1 MKTKFKITGMMCAA
15 CASHVENAV
24 RSLPGVESVAV
35 SLLTASMEVEHTGD
49 VDAIVAAV
57 RHAGYGAKP
66 LSEGE
71 VITLDAPTKKNH
83 LPLIF
88 SLILAA
94 LLMYV
99 AMGEMMSLPY
109 PDFLSHHRSPGLN
122 LAVQFFLTIPIVIL
136 NYRYFVGGTRS
147 LLTGAPNMDSLI
159 ALGSGTAILYGTVI
173 FGMVLFGDPA
183 NAHTLAMK
191 ATFES
196 GGMILA
202 LVTLGKTL
210 EGGAKDRTA
219 GAIRAL
225 SSLTPDTVRVRRAGE
240 EVSVGTAELTL
251 DDTLILREGERI
263 PCDGVILSG
272 SLSVDASAL
281 TGESLPVDKK
291 EGDELSAGCVVFGG
305 YAEVRPLR
313 IGTDTSLSE
322 TVRMVSEAAATK
334 APIAKLADRVSA
346 FFVPVVLGIAALTFL
361 IWILVTRDITT
372 SLNHAISVLVISCPC
387 ALGLATPTAIMCAMG
402 KGASLGILIKSAEA
416 LEEVGRV
423 KRIAFDKTGTLT
435 EGKMQVLDYALAEG
449 KTKDML
455 FRAAGAAEKESKHP
469 IALAVCAFTAEL
481 TPYEVEKVSSV
492 VGRGIYAK
500 CREGTFAVGNAAMM
514 EDCEADIAPL
524 ADFAARAEAQGAA
537 VIYTADGD
545 GLLGAFAVADTP
557 RPESRDA
564 LAELSR
570 LGVRSVML
578 TGDAAP
584 AAKHIAD
591 AVGVNE
597 FYATLS
603 PAGKGE
609 KIREISSAE
618 KVAMVGDGINDAL
631 PLVAADI
638 GIAMGRGSDVAIESC
653 DVVLRRDNIRD
664 VVKLVRLGR
673 LTLRKVRENLFWA
686 LIYNCI
692 CIPIAAGALTGIGFT
707 LSPMMASAAMA
718 LSSLTV
724 VLNALTIRYF
734 R

>member
-15 CASHVENAV
+15 CAAHVENAV
-24 RSLPGVESVAV
+24 RALPEVNNVAV
-35 SLLTASMEVEHTGD
+35 SLLTASMEVDHAGD

-66 LSEGE
+66 LAEGE
-71 VITLDAPTKKNH
+71 VITIDAPVKKNH

-109 PDFLSHHRSPGLN
+109 PAFLSHMQNPRLN

-147 LLTGAPNMDSLI
+147 LFAGAPNMDSLI
-159 ALGSGTAILYGTVI
+159 ALGAGAAILYGTVI
-173 FGMVLFGDPA
+173 FGMVLFGEPS
-183 NAHTLAMK
+183 HTLAMK

-225 SSLTPDTVRVRRAGE
+225 SSLTPDTVCVKRNGE
-240 EVSVGTAELTL
+240 ETRIGTAELTL

-263 PCDGVILSG
+263 PCDGVILTG
-272 SLSVDASAL
+272 NLSVDASAL
-281 TGESLPVDKK
+281 TGESLPAEKK
-291 EGDELSAGCVVFGG
+291 EGDDLSAGCMVFSG
-305 YAEVRPLR
+305 YAEVKPLR
-313 IGTDTSLSE
+313 IGADTSLSE

-346 FFVPVVLGIAALTFL
+346 FFVPAVLGIAAVTFL
-361 IWILVTRDITT
+361 VWMLVSHDVTA
-372 SLNHAISVLVISCPC
+372 SVNHAISVLVISCPC

-402 KGASLGILIKSAEA
+402 KGAGLGILIKSAEA

-423 KRIAFDKTGTLT
+423 HRIAFDKTGTLT
-435 EGKMQVLDYALAEG
+435 EGKMQVLDYAVAEG
-449 KTKDML
+449 KTKEEL
-455 FRAAGAAEKESKHP
+455 FAAASAAERESKHP
-469 IALAVCAFTAEL
+469 IALAVSAFTEG
-481 TPYEVEKVSSV
+481 TVPYAIEKVSSV
-492 VGRGIYAK
+492 VGRGVYVK
-500 CREGTFAVGNAAMM
+500 CREGSFAVGNAAMM
-514 EDCEADIAPL
+514 EDCDADISAL
-524 ADFAARAEAQGAA
+524 ADFSAKAEAEGAA

-557 RPESRDA
+557 RPESKDA
-564 LAELSR
+564 VAQLSK
-570 LGVRSVML
+570 LGIRSVML
-578 TGDAAP
+578 TGDAEP
-584 AAKHIAD
+584 AAKHIAKE
-591 AVGVNE
+591 VGVDE
-597 FYATLS
+597 CYASLS

-609 KIREISSAE
+609 KIGEIAKTE

-638 GIAMGRGSDVAIESC
+638 GIAMGCGSDVAIESC
-653 DVVLRRDNIRD
+653 DVVLRRDDVRD

-692 CIPIAAGALTGIGFT
+692 CIPIAAGALTSLGVT

-724 VLNALTIRYF
+724 VLNALTIRF
-734 R
+734 FC

>member
-15 CASHVENAV
+15 CAAHVENAV
-24 RSLPGVESVAV
+24 RSLPGVSSVAV
-35 SLLTASMEVEHTGD
+35 SLLTASMEVEHEGD

-57 RHAGYGAKP
+57 HRAGYGAKP
-66 LSEGE
+66 LAEGE

-99 AMGEMMSLPY
+99 AMGDMMSLPY
-109 PDFLSHHRSPGLN
+109 PEFLSHMHNPRLN
-122 LAVQFFLTIPIVIL
+122 LAVQFILTIPIVIL

-147 LLTGAPNMDSLI
+147 LLAGAPNMDSLI

-173 FGMVLFGDPA
+173 FGMVLFGEPS
-183 NAHTLAMK
+183 HSLAMK

-225 SSLTPDTVRVRRAGE
+225 SSLTPDTVRVRRGGE
-240 EVSVGTAELTL
+240 EVSIGTAELTL

-313 IGTDTSLSE
+313 IGANTSLSE

-334 APIAKLADRVSA
+334 APIAKLADRVSS
-346 FFVPVVLGIAALTFL
+346 FFVPAVLGIAAGTFL
-361 IWILVTRDITT
+361 IWILVTHDVTASI
-372 SLNHAISVLVISCPC
+372 NHAISVLVISCPC

-402 KGASLGILIKSAEA
+402 KGAGLGILIKSAEA

-423 KRIAFDKTGTLT
+423 RRIAFDKTGTLT
-435 EGKMQVLDYALAEG
+435 EGKMRVLDYALADG
-449 KTKDML
+449 KTKDAL
-455 FRAAGAAEKESKHP
+455 FSAAGAAERESKHP
-469 IALAVCAFTAEL
+469 IASAISAFTDGAAV
-481 TPYEVEKVSSV
+481 YEIEKVSSV
-492 VGRGIYAK
+492 VGRGVYVK
-500 CREGTFAVGNAAMM
+500 CKEGSFAVGNAAMM
-514 EDCEADIAPL
+514 EDCDADISPL
-524 ADFAARAEAQGAA
+524 ADFAARAEAEGAA
-537 VIYTADGD
+537 VIYTADED

-557 RPESRDA
+557 RAESRDA

-584 AAKHIAD
+584 AAKHVA
-591 AVGVNE
+591 AEVGVDE
-597 FYATLS
+597 YYASLS

-609 KIREISSAE
+609 KIREISATE

-692 CIPIAAGALTGIGFT
+692 CIPIAAGALTGLGVT

-734 R
+734 H

>member
-15 CASHVENAV
+15 CAAHVENAV
-24 RSLPGVESVAV
+24 HSLPGVSSVAV
-35 SLLTASMEVEHTGD
+35 SLLTASMEVEHEGD

-66 LSEGE
+66 LAEGE

-88 SLILAA
+88 SLILAT

-99 AMGEMMSLPY
+99 AMGDMMSLPY
-109 PDFLSHHRSPGLN
+109 PEFLSHMHNPRLN
-122 LAVQFFLTIPIVIL
+122 LAVQFILTIPIVIL

-147 LLTGAPNMDSLI
+147 LLAGAPNMDSLI

-173 FGMVLFGDPA
+173 FGMVLFGEPS
-183 NAHTLAMK
+183 HSLAMK

-225 SSLTPDTVRVRRAGE
+225 SSLTPDTVRVKRGGE
-240 EVSVGTAELTL
+240 EVSIGTAELTL

-305 YAEVRPLR
+305 YAEVCPLR
-313 IGTDTSLSE
+313 IGADTSLSE

-334 APIAKLADRVSA
+334 APIAKLADRVSS
-346 FFVPVVLGIAALTFL
+346 FFVPVVLGIAAVTFL
-361 IWILVTRDITT
+361 VWILVTHDVTASI
-372 SLNHAISVLVISCPC
+372 NHAISVLVISCPC

-402 KGASLGILIKSAEA
+402 KGAGLGILIKSAEA

-423 KRIAFDKTGTLT
+423 RRIAFDKTGTLT
-435 EGKMQVLDYALAEG
+435 EGKMRVLDYALADG
-449 KTKDML
+449 KTKDAL
-455 FRAAGAAEKESKHP
+455 FSAAGAAERESKHP
-469 IALAVCAFTAEL
+469 IASAISAFTDGAAV
-481 TPYEVEKVSSV
+481 YEIEKVSSV
-492 VGRGIYAK
+492 VGRGVYVK
-500 CREGTFAVGNAAMM
+500 CKEGSFAVGNAAMM
-514 EDCEADIAPL
+514 EDCDADISPL
-524 ADFAARAEAQGAA
+524 ADFAARAEAEGAA
-537 VIYTADGD
+537 VIYTADED

-557 RPESRDA
+557 RAESREA

-584 AAKHIAD
+584 AAKHVATE
-591 AVGVNE
+591 VGVDE
-597 FYATLS
+597 YYASLS
-603 PAGKGE
+603 PAGKGD
-609 KIREISSAE
+609 KIREISATE

-692 CIPIAAGALTGIGFT
+692 CIPIAAGALTGLGVT

>member
-15 CASHVENAV
+15 CAAHVENAV
-24 RSLPGVESVAV
+24 RSLPGVTSAAV
-35 SLLTASMEVEHTGD
+35 SLLTESMEVEHDCDIDT
-49 VDAIVAAV
+49 IVAAV

-66 LSEGE
+66 LAEGE

-88 SLILAA
+88 SLVLAA

-99 AMGEMMSLPY
+99 AMGDMMSLPY
-109 PDFLSHHRSPGLN
+109 PDFLSHMTNPRLN
-122 LAVQFFLTIPIVIL
+122 LAVQFCLTVPIVIL

-147 LLTGAPNMDSLI
+147 LLAGAPNMDSLI

-173 FGMVLFGDPA
+173 FGMVLFGEPS
-183 NAHTLAMK
+183 HTLAMK

-225 SSLTPDTVRVRRAGE
+225 SSLTPDTVRVKRDGKE
-240 EVSVGTAELTL
+240 ISVGTAELTL
-251 DDTLILREGERI
+251 DDVLILREGERI
-263 PCDGVILSG
+263 PCDGVLLDG
-272 SLSVDASAL
+272 NLSVDASAL
-281 TGESLPVDKK
+281 TGESLPTDKK
-291 EGDELSAGCVVFGG
+291 AGDEVAAGCVVFGG
-305 YAEVRPLR
+305 YAEVKPLR
-313 IGTDTSLSE
+313 IGADTSLSE

-346 FFVPVVLGIAALTFL
+346 FFVPAVLAIAAATFL
-361 IWILVTRDITT
+361 IWMLVSHDVTA
-372 SLNHAISVLVISCPC
+372 SVNHAISVLVISCPC

-402 KGASLGILIKSAEA
+402 KGAGLGILIKSAEA

-423 KRIAFDKTGTLT
+423 RRIAFDKTGTLT
-435 EGKMQVLDYALAEG
+435 EGKMRVLDYALANGSE
-449 KTKDML
+449 KDAL
-455 FRAAGAAEKESKHP
+455 FAAANAAERESNHP
-469 IALAVCAFTAEL
+469 IAAAISAFTVGA
-481 TPYEVEKVSSV
+481 PSYEIEKVSTAL
-492 VGRGIYAK
+492 GRGIYVK
-500 CREGTFAVGNAAMM
+500 CREGSFAVGNAAMM
-514 EDCEADIAPL
+514 EDCDADISVL
-524 ADFAARAEAQGAA
+524 SDFAARAEAEGAA

-557 RPESRDA
+557 RSESKEAVAA
-564 LAELSR
+564 LKK
-570 LGVRSVML
+570 LGVRSLML

-584 AAKHIAD
+584 AAKHIA
-591 AVGVNE
+591 AEIGIE
-597 FYATLS
+597 EYYAALT

-609 KIREISSAE
+609 KIREIAKTE
-618 KVAMVGDGINDAL
+618 KVAMAGDGINDAL

-653 DVVLRRDNIRD
+653 DVVLRRDDVRD
-664 VVKLVRLGR
+664 TVKLVRLGR
-673 LTLRKVRENLFWA
+673 LTLRKVRQNLFWA

-692 CIPIAAGALTGIGFT
+692 CIPIAAGALTGLGIT

-724 VLNALTIRYF
+724 VLNALTIRCF

>member
-1 MKTKFKITGMMCAA
+1 MKTKFKIAGMMCAA
-15 CASHVENAV
+15 CAAHVENAV
-24 RSLPGVESVAV
+24 RSLPGVSSVAV
-35 SLLTASMEVEHTGD
+35 SLLTASMEVEHEGD

-66 LSEGE
+66 LAEGE

-99 AMGEMMSLPY
+99 AMGDMMSLPY
-109 PDFLSHHRSPGLN
+109 PDFLSHMHNPRLN
-122 LAVQFFLTIPIVIL
+122 LAVQFVLTIPIAIL

-147 LLTGAPNMDSLI
+147 LLAGAPNMDSLI

-173 FGMVLFGDPA
+173 FGMVLFGEPS
-183 NAHTLAMK
+183 HSLAMK

-225 SSLTPDTVRVRRAGE
+225 SSLTPDTVRVRRGGE
-240 EVSVGTAELTL
+240 EVSIGTAELTL
-251 DDTLILREGERI
+251 EDTLILREGERI

-313 IGTDTSLSE
+313 IGANTSLSE

-334 APIAKLADRVSA
+334 APIAKLADRVSS
-346 FFVPVVLGIAALTFL
+346 FFVPAVLGIAAVTFL
-361 IWILVTRDITT
+361 IWILVTHDVTASI
-372 SLNHAISVLVISCPC
+372 NHAISVLVISCPC

-402 KGASLGILIKSAEA
+402 KGAGLGILIKSAEA

-423 KRIAFDKTGTLT
+423 RRIAFDKTGTLT
-435 EGKMQVLDYALAEG
+435 EGKMRVLDYALADG
-449 KTKDML
+449 KTKDAL
-455 FRAAGAAEKESKHP
+455 FCAAGAAERESKHP
-469 IALAVCAFTAEL
+469 IASAISAFTDGAAV
-481 TPYEVEKVSSV
+481 YEIEKVSSV
-492 VGRGIYAK
+492 VGRGVYVK
-500 CREGTFAVGNAAMM
+500 CKEGSFAVGNAAMM
-514 EDCEADIAPL
+514 EDCDADISPL
-524 ADFAARAEAQGAA
+524 ADFAARAEAEGAA
-537 VIYTADGD
+537 VIYTADED

-557 RPESRDA
+557 RAESRDA

-584 AAKHIAD
+584 AAKHVA
-591 AVGVNE
+591 AEVGVDE
-597 FYATLS
+597 YYASLS
-603 PAGKGE
+603 PAGKGD
-609 KIREISSAE
+609 KIREISATE

-692 CIPIAAGALTGIGFT
+692 CIPIAAGALTGLGLT